1 MTFSIRA
8 ASAVLALTA
17 ASISTL
23 AQSTGTNSYLQI
35 NLVSNTKGVAAVT
48 DPNLVDPWGISLS
61 TSSPFWISNHL
72 SATSTL
78 YNGAGT
84 ITPVVVII
92 PAGAASPSGST
103 GHPTGQVQNSFG
115 TASPVPFL
123 LPAPNG
129 KTASFIFATDDG
141 TISAWNGSVTAS
153 TAVITV
159 DNSAKKAVYKGL
171 AIGSSSAG
179 PTIYAANFRAGT
191 IEAYNG
197 QWAPAVLTGTFDDPG
212 IPAGFAPF
220 NIWNLNGKLYVT
232 YAKQDS
238 NKFLD
243 VAGPGNGYVAVFDM
257 NGNLQSN
264 VIFANPFNSV
274 QPLNSPWGVAIAPA
288 NWGAFGGALLVGNFG
303 DGRINAFNATSG
315 AFLGTL
321 QDASGNPIVNS
332 GLWGLVFG
340 NGKSGGDS
348 NTLYIAAGQPNGS
361 SVARGLFAAI
371 APPLSVSSMLNAASG
386 LAGNVAPGEI
396 VVINGQSVGP
406 SPTVTSTIA
415 GQTAL
420 PTTAGATTPVNT
432 TTVTFNGTAAP
443 IVYAGSGGTAV
454 QVPYEVSGSST
465 ANIVMNVGTQ
475 KTTLS
480 APVAATAPG
489 LFTLDFTGKGPVV
502 ALNADGS
509 VNSASNAAARGSSVM
524 LFATGEGVTKPGDTD
539 GVIETDNSR
548 VPVATL
554 TATIGGV
561 NATVASDT
569 SFPKDVSGV
578 LELVVTVPAG
588 ISTGAVPVLINA
600 GGVAT
605 TQPTTLFVK

>member
-1 MTFSIRA
+1 MKITFRV
-8 ASAVLALTA
+8 ASAVLALIA
-17 ASISTL
+17 GSISTM
-23 AQSTGTNSYLQI
+23 AQSTGANTYVQT

-61 TSSPFWISNHL
+61 TASPFWVSNHL

-84 ITPVVVII
+84 ITAIVVKI

-103 GHPTGQVQNSFG
+103 GRPTGQVQNNLS

-129 KTASFIFATDDG
+129 KTASFIFDTDDG

-159 DNSAKKAVYKGL
+159 DNSAKNAVYKGL
-171 AIGSSSAG
+171 AIGTSSAG

-197 QWAPAVLTGTFDDPG
+197 QWAPAALTGTFDNPG
-212 IPAGFAPF
+212 IPSGFAPF

-243 VAGPGNGYVAVFDM
+243 VAGPGNGYVAVFDLD
-257 NGNLQSN
+257 GNLQKN
-264 VIFANPFNSV
+264 LIFANPFNTV
-274 QPLNSPWGVAIAPA
+274 QVLNSPWGVAIAPA

-315 AFLGTL
+315 AYLGTL
-321 QDASGNPIVNS
+321 QDSTGNPIVNS
-332 GLWGLVFG
+332 GLWALVFG
-340 NGKSGGDS
+340 NGKSGGDT

-361 SVARGLFAAI
+361 SVARGLIAAI
-371 APPLSVSSMLNAASG
+371 APPLAISSVINAASG

-396 VVINGQSVGP
+396 VLINGQSVGP
-406 SPTVTSTIA
+406 SPSVTSAIA
-415 GQTAL
+415 GQTSL
-420 PTTAGATTPVNT
+420 PTTAGAATPVNT

-443 IVYAGSGGTAV
+443 IVYAGAGGTAV
-454 QVPYEVSGSST
+454 QVPYEISGSTSASIALT
-465 ANIVMNVGTQ
+465 VGVQ
-475 KTTLS
+475 KTTLM

-489 LFTLDFTGKGPVV
+489 LFTLDFSGKGAVV

-509 VNSASNAAARGSSVM
+509 LNSAANAAARGSSVM
-524 LFATGEGVTKPGDTD
+524 LFATGEGVTKPGDMD
-539 GVIETDNSR
+539 GVVETDASR

-554 TATIGGV
+554 TATIGGLD
-561 NATVASDT
+561 ATVASDT

-578 LELVVTVPAG
+578 LELTVTVPAG
-588 ISTGAVPVLINA
+588 SSTGAVPVLINA
-600 GGVAT
+600 GGVGTTQAT
-605 TQPTTLFVK
+605 TIFVK

>member
-8 ASAVLALTA
+8 VSAVLALTA

-23 AQSTGTNSYLQI
+23 AQSTSTNSYVQI

-48 DPNLVDPWGISLS
+48 DPNLVDPWGISIS
-61 TSSPFWISNHL
+61 TTSPFWISNHL

-84 ITPVVVII
+84 ITALVVII
-92 PAGAASPSGST
+92 PAGSASPSGST
-103 GHPTGQVQNSFG
+103 GRPTGQVQNNLA
-115 TASPVPFL
+115 TANPVPFL

-171 AIGSSSAG
+171 AIGTSSAG
-179 PTIYAANFRAGT
+179 PTVYAANFRAGT
-191 IEAYNG
+191 IDAYNG
-197 QWAPAVLTGTFDDPG
+197 QWAPAALTGNFSNPG
-212 IPAGFAPF
+212 IPSGFAPF
-220 NIWNLNGKLYVT
+220 NIWNLNGQLYVT
-232 YAKQDS
+232 YAKQDA

-243 VAGPGNGYVAVFDM
+243 VAGPGNGYVAVFDLD
-257 NGNLQSN
+257 GNLQSN

-274 QPLNSPWGVAIAPA
+274 QPLNSPWGVAIAPP
-288 NWGAFGGALLVGNFG
+288 NWGAFGNALLVGNFG

-315 AFLGTL
+315 AFLGAL
-321 QDASGNPIVNS
+321 QDTTGNPIVNS
-332 GLWGLVFG
+332 GLWALIFG
-340 NGKSGGDS
+340 NGKNGGDS

-361 SVARGLFAAI
+361 SVARGLIAAI
-371 APPLSVSSMLNAASG
+371 APPLAVSSVINAASG

-396 VVINGQSVGP
+396 VLINGQSVGP
-406 SPTVTSTIA
+406 SPSVTSTIA

-432 TTVTFNGTAAP
+432 TNATFNGTAAP

-465 ANIVMNVGTQ
+465 ANIVLNVGTQ
-475 KTTLS
+475 RTTLS
-480 APVAATAPG
+480 VPVAATAPG

-502 ALNADGS
+502 ALNSDGS
-509 VNSASNAAARGSSVM
+509 LNSASNAAARGSSVM

-554 TATIGGV
+554 TATIGGA

-569 SFPKDVSGV
+569 SFAKDASGV
-578 LELVVTVPAG
+578 LELIVTVPAG

-605 TQPTTLFVK
+605 TQATTIFVK